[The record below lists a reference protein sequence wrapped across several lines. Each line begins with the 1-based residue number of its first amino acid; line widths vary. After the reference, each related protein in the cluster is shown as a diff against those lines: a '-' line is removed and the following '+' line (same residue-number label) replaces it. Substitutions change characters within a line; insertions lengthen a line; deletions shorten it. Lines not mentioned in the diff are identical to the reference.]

1 VTSWIAT
8 LNRQQMGIAELNN
21 QALRL
26 REGQNLTSWKLSLI
40 VKISW
45 GYFDLMSECK
55 SVVPI
60 KYLF

>member
-45 GYFDLMSECK
+45 GYFDLMSKCK
-55 SVVPI
+55 TVVSI
-60 KYLF
+60 